1 MTQHTHVSW
10 GSLPLSFSE
19 LKLQEDFV
27 ASIEE
32 AGYQSPT
39 ELQSQLIPL
48 IADRKDV
55 LIWSQTAAGKTGAFL
70 IPAINYILANPVEE
84 KRGARILI
92 LTSRRDRVSQINYTL
107 KRLTHNHN
115 MRFGFVVSGR
125 PYQPQMRLMRRPL
138 DLMIAT
144 PGRLNDLI
152 DNNKA
157 DFSKLEMLIVDDLTT
172 IYHKSMQTLLN
183 KILKQTGDNCPTI
196 AFIRDDKEVTPYV
209 RGLFPNAEEIN
220 VAEEEKTKPKAL
232 ARKAQDK
239 KKRPTTKPKYQ
250 ENHKKPAQKQ
260 NNKIELPN
268 TPHIVHVA
276 DDYTHKIAL
285 MDHLLDEFAGEPTV
299 IHTSTQ
305 KSAEKLLDNLANHGH
320 TAELAKNLSTDDMSS
335 PDNATLII
343 SDQCNV
349 NPPESCSQHLLHFEL
364 PYKIEKYQGRLKKH
378 ANERN
383 DPAIIIADGRDY
395 NTLKTIEKAL
405 GSPLEQQVVP
415 GLEPLK
421 PFVSLRPNNQ
431 KNQNKDKKTNPR
443 QGKNKNTRTN
453 NPQDNSKKRVRK
465 GPHSRLDGGAQRKRK
480 NLRKPAK
487 PKSDNWQ
494 SDFAEPKER
503 TATPAK
509 RVVIRY
515 KDSKRSL
522 LK

>member
-1 MTQHTHVSW
+1 M
-10 GSLPLSFSE
+10 SFSE

-32 AGYQSPT
+32 AGYLSPT

-48 IADRKDV
+48 IANREDV

-172 IYHKSMQTLLN
+172 IYHKNMQNLLN
-183 KILKQTGDNCPTI
+183 KILNQTGKNCPTI
-196 AFIRDDKEVTPYV
+196 AFIRDDKEVTPYI
-209 RGLFPNAEEIN
+209 RTLFPDAKEIN
-220 VAEEEKTKPKAL
+220 ITEETLPKPPRKKKETKQKKTEKSSTN
-232 ARKAQDK
+232 
-239 KKRPTTKPKYQ
+239 KKRPAKAAAQ
-250 ENHKKPAQKQ
+250 HKKIQIPD
-260 NNKIELPN
+260 

-285 MDHLLDEFAGEPTV
+285 MDHLLDEFSGEPTI

-320 TAELAKNLSTDDMSS
+320 TAELAKNLSEEEMTS

-343 SDQCNV
+343 SDQCRV
-349 NPPESCSQHLLHFEL
+349 NPPESCAQHLLHFEL
-364 PYKIEKYQGRLKKH
+364 PYKIDKYQERLKKH
-378 ANERN
+378 NSNRDE
-383 DPAIIIADGRDY
+383 PAIVLADGRDY
-395 NTLKTIEKAL
+395 NTLKTIEKAI
-405 GSPLEQQVVP
+405 GNPIEQQVVP

-421 PFVSLRPNNQ
+421 PFVSQRPSNKNNSGTK
-431 KNQNKDKKTNPR
+431 KNNNRQGQNKNPR
-443 QGKNKNTRTN
+443 RKPQENTKR
-453 NPQDNSKKRVRK
+453 RVRK
-465 GPHSRLDGGAQRKRK
+465 GPHGRLDRGAQRKRK
-480 NLRKPAK
+480 KLNIIKK
-487 PKSDNWQ
+487 VKSDNWQ

-503 TATPAK
+503 TVKPAK
-509 RVVIRY
+509 RVIIRY

>member
-1 MTQHTHVSW
+1 M
-10 GSLPLSFSE
+10 SFSE

-27 ASIEE
+27 ASIEK

-39 ELQSQLIPL
+39 ELQSSLIPL
-48 IADRKDV
+48 VADRKDILV
-55 LIWSQTAAGKTGAFL
+55 WSQTAAGKTGAFL

-107 KRLTHNHN
+107 KRLTLNHN

-172 IYHKSMQTLLN
+172 IYHKSMQTLLD
-183 KILKQTGDNCPTI
+183 KILSQTGDNCPTI
-196 AFIRDDKEVTPYV
+196 AFVRDDKEVTPYV
-209 RGLFPNAEEIN
+209 RKLFPNAEEIK
-220 VAEEEKTKPKAL
+220 VAEENKPKA
-232 ARKAQDK
+232 A
-239 KKRPTTKPKYQ
+239 T
-250 ENHKKPAQKQ
+250 KKPQEQRKKPTRKVEQKTNDKDTRKKPITKQ
-260 NNKIELPN
+260 VQKIQLPN

-285 MDHLLDEFAGEPTV
+285 MDHFLDEFAGEPTI

-320 TAELAKNLSTDDMSS
+320 NAELAKNLSNDEMSS

-343 SDQCNV
+343 SDQCTV

-364 PYKIEKYQGRLKKH
+364 PYKIEKYQQRLQKH
-378 ANERN
+378 ASERD
-383 DPAIIIADGRDY
+383 DPAIILADGRDY
-395 NTLKTIEKAL
+395 NTLKTIEKSL
-405 GSPLEQQVVP
+405 GTPLEQQTVP

-421 PFVSLRPNNQ
+421 PFVSQRPTNQ
-431 KNQNKDKKTNPR
+431 KNTNHKSSNKNSQ
-443 QGKNKNTRTN
+443 QGKSTRNK
-453 NPQDNSKKRVRK
+453 PQDNSKKRIRK
-465 GPHSRLDGGAQRKRK
+465 GPHGRLDGGAQRKRK
-480 NLRKPAK
+480 KHVRPANK
-487 PKSDNWQ
+487 TKSDNWQ

>member
-1 MTQHTHVSW
+1 MRDW

-48 IADRKDV
+48 IANREDV

-172 IYHKSMQTLLN
+172 IYHKNMQNLLN
-183 KILKQTGDNCPTI
+183 KILNQTGENCPTI
-196 AFIRDDKEVTPYV
+196 AFIRDDKEVTPYI
-209 RGLFPNAEEIN
+209 RTLFPDAKEIKITEE
-220 VAEEEKTKPKAL
+220 TLPKPP
-232 ARKAQDK
+232 RK
-239 KKRPTTKPKYQ
+239 KKERKQKQ
-250 ENHKKPAQKQ
+250 AEKKPA
-260 NNKIELPN
+260 NKKHPTKIATTQHKKIQIPD

-285 MDHLLDEFAGEPTV
+285 MDHLLDEFSGEPTI

-320 TAELAKNLSTDDMSS
+320 MAELAKNLSEEEMTS

-343 SDQCNV
+343 SDQCRV

-364 PYKIEKYQGRLKKH
+364 PYKIDKYQERLKKH
-378 ANERN
+378 NSNRNE
-383 DPAIIIADGRDY
+383 PAIVLADGRDY

-405 GSPLEQQVVP
+405 GNPIEQQVVP

-421 PFVSLRPNNQ
+421 PFVSQRPNN
-431 KNQNKDKKTNPR
+431 KNNNSTKKNNNRQGQNKNPR
-443 QGKNKNTRTN
+443 KKPQSNT
-453 NPQDNSKKRVRK
+453 KKRLRK
-465 GPHSRLDGGAQRKRK
+465 GPHGRLDGGAQRKRK
-480 NLRKPAK
+480 NPRITKK
-487 PKSDNWQ
+487 VKSDDWQ

-503 TATPAK
+503 TTKPAK

>member
-1 MTQHTHVSW
+1 
-10 GSLPLSFSE
+10 LSFSE
-19 LKLQEDFV
+19 LKLQQDFV
-27 ASIEE
+27 ASIAE

-39 ELQSQLIPL
+39 ELQLKLIPL
-48 IADRKDV
+48 IASRKNV

-70 IPAINYILANPVEE
+70 IPAINYIVANPIEE

-107 KRLTHNHN
+107 KRLASNHN
-115 MRFGFVVSGR
+115 LRFGFVVSGR

-172 IYHKSMQTLLN
+172 IYHKNMQNLLD
-183 KILKQTGDNCPTI
+183 KILVQTSDDCPTV

-209 RGLFPNAEEIN
+209 RALLPDAEEIEI
-220 VAEEEKTKPKAL
+220 AEEDKDRPEA
-232 ARKAQDK
+232 K
-239 KKRPTTKPKYQ
+239 KKKQGVNKLRNNKSVKKATVKQ
-250 ENHKKPAQKQ
+250 EK
-260 NNKIELPN
+260 KIELPDIE
-268 TPHIVHVA
+268 HIVHVA

-299 IHTSTQ
+299 IYTSTL

-320 TAELAKNLSTDDMSS
+320 VAELARNLSAKEMQS
-335 PDNATLII
+335 PDNATLLV
-343 SDQCNV
+343 SDQCRV
-349 NPPESCSQHLLHFEL
+349 NIANNHTQHILHFEL
-364 PYKIEKYQGRLKKH
+364 SYNVNKYQQRLKRH
-378 ANERN
+378 RPEQNN
-383 DPAIIIADGRDY
+383 SAIILADGRDY
-395 NTLKTIEKAL
+395 NALKMIEKIL
-405 GSPLEQQVVP
+405 GSSLEQQIVP

-421 PFVSLRPNNQ
+421 PFVSQRSAKQRTGNTKKNRL
-431 KNQNKDKKTNPR
+431 NQNK
-443 QGKNKNTRTN
+443 N
-453 NPQDNSKKRVRK
+453 NRKRLQDNKSKGKKRLRK
-465 GPHSRLDGGAQRKRK
+465 GLHGRFEGVGKRKR
-480 NLRKPAK
+480 NFFRNVQN
-487 PKSDNWQ
+487 SSNDSWR

-503 TATPAK
+503 TVKTK

-515 KDSKRSL
+515 KDSKKTL

>member
-1 MTQHTHVSW
+1 MTQHIHVSW

-196 AFIRDDKEVTPYV
+196 TFIRDDKEVTPYV
-209 RGLFPNAEEIN
+209 RSLFPNAEEIE
-220 VAEEEKTKPKAL
+220 VAEEEEKNKPKAHKAQKKKKKPVTKPKN
-232 ARKAQDK
+232 KE
-239 KKRPTTKPKYQ
+239 T
-250 ENHKKPAQKQ
+250 HKKPAQKH
-260 NNKIELPN
+260 NNRIKLPN

-285 MDHLLDEFAGEPTV
+285 MDHLLDEFAGEPTI

-320 TAELAKNLSTDDMSS
+320 TAELAKDLSNEEMSS

-378 ANERN
+378 SNERDN
-383 DPAIIIADGRDY
+383 PAIILADGRDY
-395 NTLKTIEKAL
+395 TTLKTIEKAL
-405 GSPLEQQVVP
+405 GNSLEQQVVP

-421 PFVSLRPNNQ
+421 PFVSQRPNSQ
-431 KNQNKDKKTNPR
+431 KNNKTNSR
-443 QGKNKNTRTN
+443 QKKNKNTRPKLQN
-453 NPQDNSKKRVRK
+453 NGKKRARK
-465 GPHSRLDGGAQRKRK
+465 GPHGRLDGGAQRKRK
-480 NLRKPAK
+480 NLRKPTK
-487 PKSDNWQ
+487 TNNDDWQ

>member
-1 MTQHTHVSW
+1 
-10 GSLPLSFSE
+10 LSFSE
-19 LKLQEDFV
+19 LKLQQNFV
-27 ASIEE
+27 ASIAE

-39 ELQSQLIPL
+39 DIQSQLIPL
-48 IADRKDV
+48 IASRKDV
-55 LIWSQTAAGKTGAFL
+55 LVWSQTAAGKTGAFL

-107 KRLTHNHN
+107 KRLANNHS

-172 IYHKSMQTLLN
+172 IYHKSMQDLLN
-183 KILKQTGDNCPTI
+183 KILAQTGDDCPTV

-209 RGLFPNAEEIN
+209 RGLFPEAEEVRITEEDKGKGLQNRKQQVIN
-220 VAEEEKTKPKAL
+220 KDHKNKPTKKL
-232 ARKAQDK
+232 SNKVKAQK
-239 KKRPTTKPKYQ
+239 
-250 ENHKKPAQKQ
+250 
-260 NNKIELPN
+260 KIELPDI
-268 TPHIVHVA
+268 PHIVHVA

-285 MDHLLDEFAGEPTV
+285 MDHLLDEFSGKTV
-299 IHTSTQ
+299 IVYTSTL

-320 TAELAKNLSTDDMSS
+320 EAKLARNLSAKEIESFNHS
-335 PDNATLII
+335 TLLV

-349 NPPESCSQHLLHFEL
+349 NITANNDRYLLHFEL
-364 PYKIEKYQGRLKKH
+364 SYNLNKYQVRLNGKQLKQH
-378 ANERN
+378 
-383 DPAIIIADGRDY
+383 DPAIILADGRDY
-395 NTLKTIEKAL
+395 NTLKTIEKMI
-405 GSPLEQQVVP
+405 GRELEQQVVP

-421 PFVSLRPNNQ
+421 PFISQRPSSVKQRANKSKPLRSKNNNKQ
-431 KNQNKDKKTNPR
+431 RPQNSNQASKI
-443 QGKNKNTRTN
+443 KNKRH
-453 NPQDNSKKRVRK
+453 SRK
-465 GPHSRLDGGAQRKRK
+465 GLHGRLDGGGQRKH
-480 NLRKPAK
+480 NSLRHNGH
-487 PKSDNWQ
+487 KSLANDTNWQ

-503 TATPAK
+503 GVKVKAK

-515 KDSKRSL
+515 KDSKKSL